1 MNVTNGWIM
10 LYADNI
16 NYDIDHKFFETK
28 EKAINAM
35 KEEVNATI
43 EGLKKRENEYVVYDD
58 SKDDYDASIVVVD
71 ESDTDI
77 YYWHVKKLIE
87 D

>member
-1 MNVTNGWIM
+1 MNVTNGYIM

-28 EKAINAM
+28 RKAINAM
-35 KEEVNATI
+35 REEVKALI
-43 EGLKKRENEYVVYDD
+43 EDLKERENEYEVYDD
-58 SKDDYDASIVVVD
+58 SEDDYDASIVVVD

>member
-1 MNVTNGWIM
+1 MNGYIM

-16 NYDIDHKFFETK
+16 NYDIDHKVFETR
-28 EKAINAM
+28 ESAINAM
-35 KEEVNATI
+35 KEEVKATI
-43 EGLKKRENEYVVYDD
+43 ESLKKIENKFEVYDD
-58 SKDDYDASIVVVD
+58 SDYDYDASIVIQD
-71 ESDTDI
+71 ETDTDI